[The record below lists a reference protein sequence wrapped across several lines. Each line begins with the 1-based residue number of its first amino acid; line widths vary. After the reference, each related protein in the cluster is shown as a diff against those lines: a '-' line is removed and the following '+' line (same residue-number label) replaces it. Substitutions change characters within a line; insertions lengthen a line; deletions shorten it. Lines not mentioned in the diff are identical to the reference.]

1 MNNNIRVIPEAFFD
15 SLSLAKK
22 LDEFLDGFKIEEIQ
36 LFAYFS
42 LILHVYNG
50 GDSASWGYNFIVDEK
65 GYPFSDALN
74 NAIERHRKNG
84 IFEKKEK
91 ADYCIITGRGVDEF
105 NRFKNLSDFANRE
118 KMVNA
123 SCTTSIL
130 IPFAE
135 TRKALLN
142 DPSLLSAKQLGGK
155 REIDNAVYSKFKEIS
170 DAIGAPIDDVII
182 PAISWINYINAS
194 TKDREVLL

>member
-1 MNNNIRVIPEAFFD
+1 MNKNAQVIPEAFFD

-22 LDEFLDGFKIEEIQ
+22 LDDFLDGFKTEEIQ

-42 LILHVYNG
+42 LILYVYNG

-74 NAIERHRKNG
+74 NAIERHIKNG
-84 IFEKKEK
+84 IFEDRT
-91 ADYCIITGRGVDEF
+91 DYYIVTGSGVDEF
-105 NRFKNLSDFANRE
+105 NRFKNLTDFANRE

-130 IPFAE
+130 VPFAE
-135 TRKALLN
+135 TKKALLN
-142 DPSLLSAKQLGGK
+142 DPNLSNARELGGK
-155 REIDNAVYSKFKEIS
+155 REIDNAVYVQFQEIS
-170 DAIGAPIDDVII
+170 RAIGGAPVDDVII
-182 PAISWINYINAS
+182 PAMSWINYINAQ
-194 TKDREVLL
+194 TNE

>member
-1 MNNNIRVIPEAFFD
+1 MNKTAQVIPEAFFD

-22 LDEFLDGFKIEEIQ
+22 LDEFLDGFKTKEIQ

-42 LILHVYNG
+42 LILYVYNG

-65 GYPFSDALN
+65 GYPFSEALN
-74 NAIERHRKNG
+74 NAIERHIKNS
-84 IFEKKEK
+84 IFETRN
-91 ADYCIITGRGVDEF
+91 DYYIISSRGVDEF

-142 DPSLLSAKQLGGK
+142 DPNLSNARKLGGK
-155 REIDNAVYSKFKEIS
+155 REIDNAVYVQFQEIS
-170 DAIGAPIDDVII
+170 NAIGGAPVDDVII
-182 PAISWINYINAS
+182 PAISWINYINANS
-194 TKDREVLL
+194 EGDNDEQ

>member
-1 MNNNIRVIPEAFFD
+1 MNKNAQVIPEAFFD

-22 LDEFLDGFKIEEIQ
+22 LDEFLDGFKTEEIQ

-42 LILHVYNG
+42 LILYVYNG
-50 GDSASWGYNFIVDEK
+50 GNSASWGYNFIVDEK

-74 NAIERHRKNG
+74 NAIERHVKNG
-84 IFEKKEK
+84 IFEERTN
-91 ADYCIITGRGVDEF
+91 YYIITGRGVDEF
-105 NRFKNLSDFANRE
+105 NRFKNLTDFANRE

-142 DPSLLSAKQLGGK
+142 DPNLSNARKLGG
-155 REIDNAVYSKFKEIS
+155 RRDIDNAVYVQFQEIS
-170 DAIGAPIDDVII
+170 KAIGGAPVDDVII
-182 PAISWINYINAS
+182 PAMSWINYINANS
-194 TKDREVLL
+194 EGDNYEQ

>member
-1 MNNNIRVIPEAFFD
+1 MNPRQVSPEAFFD

-22 LDEFLDGFKIEEIQ
+22 LDEFLDGFKIEEIH

-50 GDSASWGYNFIVDEK
+50 SAPSSWGYSFIVDEK
-65 GYPFSDALN
+65 GYPFSNVLNDAIDRHIKN
-74 NAIERHRKNG
+74 N
-84 IFEKKEK
+84 IFEKKN
-91 ADYCIITGRGVDEF
+91 DYYIITGRGVDEF
-105 NRFKNLSDFANRE
+105 NRFKKLSDFTNRE

-130 IPFAE
+130 IPFSE

-142 DPSLLSAKQLGGK
+142 DPNLSKARELGGK
-155 REIDNAVYSKFKEIS
+155 RAIDDTIYVRFQEIS
-170 DAIGAPIDDVII
+170 KAIGAPIDDVII
-182 PAISWINYINAS
+182 PAISWINYINAN
-194 TKDREVLL
+194 TKKEENIL

>member
-1 MNNNIRVIPEAFFD
+1 MNNNVQVIPEAFFD

-22 LDEFLDGFKIEEIQ
+22 LDEFLDGFKTEEIH

-50 GDSASWGYNFIVDEK
+50 KDSTSWGYNFIVDEK

-74 NAIERHRKNG
+74 NAIDRHIKNG
-84 IFEKKEK
+84 IFEQR
-91 ADYCIITGRGVDEF
+91 ADYYIITGRGVDEF
-105 NRFKNLSDFANRE
+105 NRFKNLEDFANRE
-118 KMVNA
+118 KMANA

-130 IPFAE
+130 IPFSE

-142 DPSLLSAKQLGGK
+142 DPNLSKAKILGGK
-155 REIDNAVYSKFKEIS
+155 REIDNTVYVKFKEIS
-170 DAIGAPIDDVII
+170 DAMGAPIDDVII
-182 PAISWINYINAS
+182 PAISWINYINADN
-194 TKDREVLL
+194 KE

>member
-1 MNNNIRVIPEAFFD
+1 MTNNAQITPEAFFD

-22 LDEFLDGFKIEEIQ
+22 LDDFLDGFKTEEIQ

-50 GDSASWGYNFIVDEK
+50 GDSASWGYGFIVDEQ

-74 NAIERHRKNG
+74 SAIERHIKNG
-84 IFEKKEK
+84 IIEKRAE
-91 ADYCIITGRGVDEF
+91 ADYFIITGRGVDEF
-105 NRFKNLSDFANRE
+105 NRFKNLTDFANRE

-130 IPFAE
+130 VPFAE

-155 REIDNAVYSKFKEIS
+155 REIDNTVYSKFREIS
-170 DAIGAPIDDVII
+170 EAIGAPIDDVII
-182 PAISWINYINAS
+182 PAISWINYINAQNH
-194 TKDREVLL
+194 E

>member
-1 MNNNIRVIPEAFFD
+1 MNNNTQITPEAFFD
-15 SLSLAKK
+15 SLSLAEK
-22 LDEFLDGFKIEEIQ
+22 LDDFLDGFKTEEIQ

-65 GYPFSDALN
+65 GFPFSDALN
-74 NAIERHRKNG
+74 NAIERHIKNG
-84 IFEKKEK
+84 VFEKK
-91 ADYCIITGRGVDEF
+91 ADYFIVTGRGVNEF
-105 NRFKNLSDFANRE
+105 NRFKNLTDFANRE

-130 IPFAE
+130 VPFAE

-142 DPSLLSAKQLGGK
+142 DPSLVSAKELGGK
-155 REIDNAVYSKFKEIS
+155 RAIDNAVYSKFKEIS

-182 PAISWINYINAS
+182 PAISWINYINAQNN
-194 TKDREVLL
+194 EQEAL

>member
-1 MNNNIRVIPEAFFD
+1 MNANEQIIPEAFFD

-22 LDEFLDGFKIEEIQ
+22 LNEFLDGFKKEEIQ

-42 LILHVYNG
+42 LILYVYNG
-50 GDSASWGYNFIVDEK
+50 GDSASWGYGFVVDEK
-65 GYPFSDALN
+65 GYPFSDHLDH
-74 NAIERHRKNG
+74 AIERHIKNS
-84 IFEKKEK
+84 IFEKREG
-91 ADYCIITGRGVDEF
+91 YFIITGRGVDEF
-105 NRFKNLSDFANRE
+105 NRFKNLTDFANRE

-142 DPSLLSAKQLGGK
+142 DPNLSSARQLGGK
-155 REIDNAVYSKFKEIS
+155 RAIDNTVYVQFQEIS
-170 DAIGAPIDDVII
+170 RAIGAPIDDVII
-182 PAISWINYINAS
+182 PAVSWINYINAN
-194 TKDREVLL
+194 TNAQGKIL

>member
-1 MNNNIRVIPEAFFD
+1 MSSNVQVIPEAFFD

-22 LDEFLDGFKIEEIQ
+22 LDEFFDGFKTEEIQ

-50 GDSASWGYNFIVDEK
+50 GDSASWGYNFIVDER
-65 GYPFSDALN
+65 GYPFSDKLN
-74 NAIERHRKNG
+74 NAIERHIKNG
-84 IFEKKEK
+84 IFENKT
-91 ADYCIITGRGVDEF
+91 DYYIITGRGVDEF
-105 NRFKNLSDFANRE
+105 NRFKNLLDFANRE

-142 DPSLLSAKQLGGK
+142 DPSLLSARKLGGK
-155 REIDNAVYSKFKEIS
+155 REIDNAVYSKFREIS

-182 PAISWINYINAS
+182 PAMSWINFINAN
-194 TKDREVLL
+194 TKAEEALS

>member
-1 MNNNIRVIPEAFFD
+1 MNKNEPIIPEAFFD

-22 LDEFLDGFKIEEIQ
+22 LDDFLDGFKVEEIQ

-42 LILHVYNG
+42 LILYVYNG
-50 GDSASWGYNFIVDEK
+50 SDSASWGYNFIVDEK

-74 NAIERHRKNG
+74 SAIERHIKNG
-84 IFEKKEK
+84 VFENRQ
-91 ADYCIITGRGVDEF
+91 DYFIVTGRGVNEF
-105 NRFKNLSDFANRE
+105 NRFKNLTDFANRE

-130 IPFAE
+130 VPFAE

-142 DPSLLSAKQLGGK
+142 DPSLLKAKNLGGK
-155 REIDNAVYSKFKEIS
+155 RAIDNAVYSKFREIS

-182 PAISWINYINAS
+182 PAISWINYINA
-194 TKDREVLL
+194 KNIEEE

>member
-1 MNNNIRVIPEAFFD
+1 MTNNAQITPEAFFD

-22 LDEFLDGFKIEEIQ
+22 LDDFLDGFKTEEIQ

-50 GDSASWGYNFIVDEK
+50 GDSASWGYGFIVDEQ

-74 NAIERHRKNG
+74 SAIERHVKNG
-84 IFEKKEK
+84 IIGKRAG
-91 ADYCIITGRGVDEF
+91 ADYFIITGRGVDEF
-105 NRFKNLSDFANRE
+105 NRFKNLTDFANRE

-130 IPFAE
+130 VPFAE

-155 REIDNAVYSKFKEIS
+155 REIDNAVYSKFREIS
-170 DAIGAPIDDVII
+170 EAIGAPIDDVII
-182 PAISWINYINAS
+182 PAISWINYINAQNN
-194 TKDREVLL
+194 E

>member
-1 MNNNIRVIPEAFFD
+1 MNNSALVIPEAFFD

-22 LDEFLDGFKIEEIQ
+22 LDEVLDGFKPEEVQ

-50 GDSASWGYNFIVDEK
+50 GDAASWGYGFIVDEK

-74 NAIERHRKNG
+74 NAIERHLKNG
-84 IFEKKEK
+84 IFENKT
-91 ADYCIITGRGVDEF
+91 DYYIITGRGVDEF
-105 NRFKNLSDFANRE
+105 NRFKKLSDFTARE
-118 KMVNA
+118 KMANA

-130 IPFAE
+130 IPFSE

-142 DPSLLSAKQLGGK
+142 DPNLSKAKLLGGK
-155 REIDNAVYSKFKEIS
+155 RAIDNTVYVQFQEIS
-170 DAIGAPIDDVII
+170 QAIGAPVDDLII
-182 PAISWINYINAS
+182 PAISWINYINAKETEEES
-194 TKDREVLL
+194 

>member
-1 MNNNIRVIPEAFFD
+1 MNKNAQVIPEAFFD

-22 LDEFLDGFKIEEIQ
+22 LDDFLDGFKMEEIH

-42 LILHVYNG
+42 LILYVYNG

-65 GYPFSDALN
+65 GFPFSDALN
-74 NAIERHRKNG
+74 SAIERHIKNG
-84 IFEKKEK
+84 IFEERT
-91 ADYCIITGRGVDEF
+91 DYYIITGRGVDEF
-105 NRFKNLSDFANRE
+105 NRFKNLQDFANRE
-118 KMVNA
+118 KMLNA

-155 REIDNAVYSKFKEIS
+155 REIDNAVYGKFREIS

-182 PAISWINYINAS
+182 PAISWINYINAQS
-194 TKDREVLL
+194 NEQEEF

>member
-1 MNNNIRVIPEAFFD
+1 MNKNAQVIPEAFFD

-22 LDEFLDGFKIEEIQ
+22 LDEFLDGFKTEEIQ

-42 LILHVYNG
+42 LILYVYNG

-65 GYPFSDALN
+65 GYPFSDSLN
-74 NAIERHRKNG
+74 NAIERHIKNG
-84 IFEKKEK
+84 IFEKRT
-91 ADYCIITGRGVDEF
+91 DYWIISGRGVDEF
-105 NRFKNLSDFANRE
+105 NRFRNLTDFANRE

-130 IPFAE
+130 IPFSE

-142 DPSLLSAKQLGGK
+142 DPNLSNARKLGGK
-155 REIDNAVYSKFKEIS
+155 REIDNAVYVQFQEIS
-170 DAIGAPIDDVII
+170 KAIGGAPVDDVII
-182 PAISWINYINAS
+182 PAMSWINYINAN
-194 TKDREVLL
+194 TEKE

>member
-1 MNNNIRVIPEAFFD
+1 MNKNAQVIPETFFD

-22 LDEFLDGFKIEEIQ
+22 LDDFLDGFKTEEIQ

-42 LILHVYNG
+42 LILYVYNG

-74 NAIERHRKNG
+74 NAIERHIKNG
-84 IFEKKEK
+84 IFEKRT
-91 ADYCIITGRGVDEF
+91 DYYIVTGRGVDEF
-105 NRFKNLSDFANRE
+105 NRFKNLMNFANRE
-118 KMVNA
+118 KMANA

-135 TRKALLN
+135 TRKVLLN
-142 DPSLLSAKQLGGK
+142 DPNLSNARKLGGK
-155 REIDNAVYSKFKEIS
+155 REIDNVVYVQFQEIS
-170 DAIGAPIDDVII
+170 KAIGGAPVDDVII
-182 PAISWINYINAS
+182 PAMSWINYINANL
-194 TKDREVLL
+194 EGCNYE

>member
-1 MNNNIRVIPEAFFD
+1 MNNSIQITPEAFFD

-22 LDEFLDGFKIEEIQ
+22 LDEFLDGFKTEEIQ

-65 GYPFSDALN
+65 GYPFSEALN
-74 NAIERHRKNG
+74 SAIERHVKNG
-84 IFEKKEK
+84 VFEKKT
-91 ADYCIITGRGVDEF
+91 DYYIITGRGVDEF
-105 NRFKNLSDFANRE
+105 NRFKNLTDFANRE

-142 DPSLLSAKQLGGK
+142 DPSLLNAKELGGK
-155 REIDNAVYSKFKEIS
+155 REIDNAVYSKFREIS
-170 DAIGAPIDDVII
+170 DAIGAPMDDVII
-182 PAISWINYINAS
+182 PAISWINYIN
-194 TKDREVLL
+194 TKGEE

>member
-1 MNNNIRVIPEAFFD
+1 MNNIQVIPEAFFD

-22 LDEFLDGFKIEEIQ
+22 LDEFFDGFKTEEIQ

-42 LILHVYNG
+42 LILYVYNG

-65 GYPFSDALN
+65 GYPFSDKLN
-74 NAIERHRKNG
+74 NAIERHIKNG
-84 IFEKKEK
+84 IFENKT
-91 ADYCIITGRGVDEF
+91 DYYIITGRGVDEF
-105 NRFKNLSDFANRE
+105 NRFRNLSDFANRE

-130 IPFAE
+130 IPFSE

-142 DPSLLSAKQLGGK
+142 DPSLLRAKKLGGK
-155 REIDNAVYSKFKEIS
+155 REIDNAVYSKFREIS

-182 PAISWINYINAS
+182 PAMSWINFINANIKAEEKLS
-194 TKDREVLL
+194 

>member
-1 MNNNIRVIPEAFFD
+1 MNNNVQIIPEAFFD

-22 LDEFLDGFKIEEIQ
+22 LDEFLDGFKTEEIQ

-42 LILHVYNG
+42 LILYVYNG

-65 GYPFSDALN
+65 GYPFSADLN
-74 NAIERHRKNG
+74 NAIERHVKNA
-84 IFEKKEK
+84 IFEKRE
-91 ADYCIITGRGVDEF
+91 DYFIITGNGVTEF
-105 NRFKNLSDFANRE
+105 NRFKNLQDFANRE

-130 IPFAE
+130 IPFTE

-142 DPSLLSAKQLGGK
+142 DPNLSNARKLGGK
-155 REIDNAVYSKFKEIS
+155 RDIDNAVYVQFQEIS
-170 DAIGAPIDDVII
+170 KAIGGAPVDDVII
-182 PAISWINYINAS
+182 PAISWINYINTNAK
-194 TKDREVLL
+194 TKEDNTL